1 MGTRRRDQWCGG
13 DRPAIRCWLSAVK
26 RVSAMKRGGGPRRPP
41 PTCAWLLRRGGG
53 VFARGDAGDA
63 KVALVFFQIDRRRPV
78 HLLVADFERGVLD
91 LDTADL
97 AVGADRRQAMERQH
111 ELHVGL
117 LRGG

>member
-13 DRPAIRCWLSAVK
+13 DTPAIRCWLSAVK
-26 RVSAMKRGGGPRRPP
+26 RGERHETRRRAERPP

-53 VFARGDAGDA
+53 VFARGHAGDA
-63 KVALVFFQIDRRRPV
+63 KVALVFLQIDRRRPV

-97 AVGADRRQAMERQH
+97 AVGADRRQAMEDRKSTR
-111 ELHVGL
+111 LN
-117 LRGG
+117 